1 MLTDNNENQNKPNS
15 NWINYN
21 HNHDKVS
28 SFDLSMLVDIE
39 LSIRKDLKILY
50 KKNNNESELK
60 RLMKIDGEFMDSS
73 RNKV

>member
-1 MLTDNNENQNKPNS
+1 
-15 NWINYN
+15 
-21 HNHDKVS
+21 
-28 SFDLSMLVDIE
+28 MLVDIE

-50 KKNNNESELK
+50 KKNKNESELK